1 MKIFSKLFALTI
13 ITALVFTL
21 SACNKNKNNENSK
34 PDDTSKPTV
43 STPSE
48 DNTTT
53 ESKPEENKKEESKP
67 ENKPEENKQE
77 ESKPENKPVVKPEP
91 VKKSAKELI
100 VGKWTAKG
108 DLAPIL
114 ADQGIDLEGPL
125 EITLN
130 TEFTTSGTL
139 IERADSA
146 EIYPILV
153 AATKQALL
161 DEIAAQNITQTDF
174 EEQIGMTLDE
184 YVEDAIASLELEYD
198 NLFTFIAEYKFV
210 EDVLLVKSDDTPFVE
225 TQYTFIN
232 DNTLKIITDSEETIY
247 TRVK

>member
-1 MKIFSKLFALTI
+1 MKIFSKLLALTI

-53 ESKPEENKKEESKP
+53 ESKPEENKQEESKP
-67 ENKPEENKQE
+67 ENKPEENK
-77 ESKPENKPVVKPEP
+77 PVVKPQP
-91 VKKSAKELI
+91 VKKTAKELI

-114 ADQGIDLEGPL
+114 ADEGINVEGPL

-153 AATKQALL
+153 AGTKQALL
-161 DEIAAQNITQTDF
+161 DEIAAQNITQADF
-174 EEQIGMTLDE
+174 EAQVGMTLDE
-184 YVEDAIASLELEYD
+184 YVEDALASLELDYD
-198 NLFTFIAEYKFV
+198 NFFTFIAEYKFV
-210 EDVLLVKSDDTPFVE
+210 DDVLLVKSDDTPFVE